1 MQERRTKAEKG
12 LKVSKRRVLFALKL
26 TSVVDEGMSDEED
39 MAVDDEPSSNA
50 RETSTAISLPALVH
64 PLRALIHPT
73 PLSFIPLAGLPTI
86 HPPTTSALGA
96 IHLCALEC
104 LNNIFLS
111 LSESPNASISSD
123 IESGKILWDEIW
135 STLDAVGTTFGPGQE
150 RRRSIWD
157 TATGVLWGIAK
168 IWKGRWV
175 SRRVRHFM
183 LGCNRDLSSCRCR
196 IRIK

>member
-1 MQERRTKAEKG
+1 MLFG
-12 LKVSKRRVLFALKL
+12 LKLI
-26 TSVVDEGMSDEED
+26 SVVDEGMSDEED

-50 RETSTAISLPALVH
+50 RETSTALSLPALVQ

-73 PLSFIPLAGLPTI
+73 PLSFIPLAVSPII

-104 LNNIFLS
+104 LNNILLS

-135 STLDAVGTTFGPGQE
+135 STLDAVGATFGPGQE

-175 SRRVRHFM
+175 SGPVRHIM
-183 LGCNRDLSSCRCR
+183 LGCN
-196 IRIK
+196 